1 MKRDERRVS
10 RIVALLAVAAAAAP
24 ATLFAGGVRCAVRA
38 GGAGANAPPRITI
51 AEPAKGEQ
59 PLLVEG
65 QVVAADGK
73 TPAAGIV
80 VYVYQTDSSGRYNR
94 QRGEPPRLRGW
105 MRTDEAGRY
114 AYRTIRPAPYPNGRE
129 AAHVHVQLWGEE
141 TPPQWG
147 TTLLFADDAH
157 LKVQERERSVAL
169 GRFGFVCSP
178 DRDAQGVEHCRHD
191 LRLKTTGDEFE
202 ANSRHGWT
210 SSAAATAAATA
221 AASGSPKTSTPSG
234 GTTDSKPSGGTT
246 TSTPSGGR
254 AGAAAAAGVG
264 LVGATWGAARLRGKR
279 RHER

>member
-1 MKRDERRVS
+1 MKRNEGRKPW
-10 RIVALLAVAAAAAP
+10 IVTLLAAAAAAAVP
-24 ATLFAGGVRCAVRA
+24 TTLFAGGIACAMRA

-65 QVVAADGK
+65 QVVRADGT
-73 TPAAGIV
+73 TPAAGVV
-80 VYVYQTDSSGRYNR
+80 VYVFHTDSSGYYNR

-105 MRTDEAGRY
+105 MRTDGAGRY
-114 AYRTIRPAPYPNGRE
+114 AYRTIRPAPYPERRN

-147 TTLLFADDAH
+147 TTLEFADDPLLPAA
-157 LKVQERERSVAL
+157 EREKSAAL

-178 DRDAQGVEHCRHD
+178 SRDAQGVEHCRHD

-210 SSAAATAAATA
+210 ASATASAA
-221 AASGSPKTSTPSG
+221 PSG
-234 GTTDSKPSGGTT
+234 GTTSTPSSGAT
-246 TSTPSGGR
+246 TSAPSGGR

-264 LVGATWGAARLRGKR
+264 LAGVTWRAARRRGKR